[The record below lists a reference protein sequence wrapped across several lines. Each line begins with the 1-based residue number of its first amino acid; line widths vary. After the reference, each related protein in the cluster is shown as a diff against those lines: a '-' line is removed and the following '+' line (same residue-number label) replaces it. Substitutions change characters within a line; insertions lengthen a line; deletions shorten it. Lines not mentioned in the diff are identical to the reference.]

1 MCDRGVYKIYVC
13 LISKSMSK
21 SNEVNRM
28 VIAIVNQKGG
38 VAKTTSVFNI
48 GVELARR
55 GNKVL
60 MVDFDAQASLTICAN
75 LEPYEQGKNIISV
88 IRDGVSIRECIVSLR
103 DKLDMVTSDIGLA
116 AQEMALVVRTMREL
130 VLQKALDGVK
140 ADYDYILIDCP
151 PQLSIL
157 TINALSACDRVII
170 PCKTDYLSYRG
181 LEQLQGTID
190 VVKNEVNSKLGVL
203 GIIATLYEQ
212 RVKDDKDVLEFLKSK
227 GEVIAVVKKLVI
239 AKKGIYSGMA
249 VVEQDLNNDISIAYK
264 KVCDRIEEECI
275 SYGK

>member
-1 MCDRGVYKIYVC
+1 
-13 LISKSMSK
+13 
-21 SNEVNRM
+21 M